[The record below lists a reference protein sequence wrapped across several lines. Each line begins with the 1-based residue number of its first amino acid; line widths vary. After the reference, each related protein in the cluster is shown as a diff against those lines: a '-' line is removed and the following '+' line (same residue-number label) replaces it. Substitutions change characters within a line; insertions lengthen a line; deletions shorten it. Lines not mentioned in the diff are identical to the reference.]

1 MHRGN
6 AAVTRLTSL
15 DPIFKRLIEEEDR

>member
-15 DPIFKRLIEEEDR
+15 DPIFKRVIEEEDR